1 MDRVTPQVEPPFVGT
16 LVARVGFAP
25 IRAAGL
31 AADGIKAIA
40 LGIFLEIMMI
50 PEESWPRRHA
60 GHQTPMLEYVYI
72 RKSIRVQLSQG
83 DPRLLQEF
91 LQQGEHRKPKAA
103 LEGVLGDAHAPMA
116 VLRLGSLVDA
126 VVRDGRVNVP

>member
-1 MDRVTPQVEPPFVGT
+1 MTPQIEPPLMGPFIAGVGLT
-16 LVARVGFAP
+16 PVRSAGFA
-25 IRAAGL
+25 ANSV
-31 AADGIKAIA
+31 KTIA
-40 LGIFLEIMMI
+40 LGILFEIMVI
-50 PEESWPRRHA
+50 PKKSRPGRHA
-60 GHQTPMLEYVYI
+60 SHQTPMLEYVYI

-116 VLRLGSLVDA
+116 VL
-126 VVRDGRVNVP
+126 